1 MCILPLD
8 PIRRSEL
15 LELGDPWNFF
25 AFFSFFSPSTSFSS
39 FFALSSLSRLFFRPS
54 GLAGTRPL
62 WLHDKPRS
70 QPLLTLFADQGPP
83 DAEQSSDP
91 PVV

>member
-1 MCILPLD
+1 MYSASGSNQTGGIA
-8 PIRRSEL
+8 RVGRSME
-15 LELGDPWNFF
+15 FF
-25 AFFSFFSPSTSFSS
+25 CFFSFFSPSTSFFL
-39 FFALSSLSRLFFRPS
+39 FFFLFRLSRLFFRPS

>member
-1 MCILPLD
+1 MP
-8 PIRRSEL
+8 
-15 LELGDPWNFF
+15 ELGDPWNFF
-25 AFFSFFSPSTSFSS
+25 AFFF
-39 FFALSSLSRLFFRPS
+39 LFRPAPLFLS
-54 GLAGTRPL
+54 LISLAAVLSFVPLFGLAGFWL
-62 WLHDKPRS
+62 FWLHDKPRS